1 MGDTLWGSIFKKL
14 SKNEIEKFLSENPLF
29 EELTSKEIKTLSN
42 LIHLRKYKDGE
53 IIFREGEPGVGLYI
67 VMRGRVRIFKTFKEC
82 NEITLAEF
90 TPPHFFGEIA
100 VIEGGP
106 RTASAVA
113 VGDTDLLGFFK
124 ADLMELIETNP
135 RAGAKILLKISEIL
149 CKRLRN
155 ADKEI
160 ARLSSGGSK

>member
-14 SKNEIEKFLSENPLF
+14 GKNEIEKFLSENPLF
-29 EELTSKEIKTLSN
+29 EGLNSKEIKSLSN

-67 VMRGRVRIFKTFKEC
+67 VMRGRVRIFKSVKEG

-90 TPPHFFGEIA
+90 VPPQFFGEIA

-135 RAGAKILLKISEIL
+135 RAGAKILLRISEIL

-155 ADKEI
+155 ADREI
-160 ARLSSGGSK
+160 ARLSSGESK

>member
-14 SKNEIEKFLSENPLF
+14 GKNEIEKFLSENPLF
-29 EELTSKEIKTLSN
+29 EGLNSKEIKSLSN

-67 VMRGRVRIFKTFKEC
+67 VMRGRVRIFKSVKEC

-90 TPPHFFGEIA
+90 VPPQFFGEIA

-113 VGDTDLLGFFK
+113 VGDTELLGFFK

-135 RAGAKILLKISEIL
+135 RAGAKILLRISEIL

-155 ADKEI
+155 ADREI
-160 ARLSSGGSK
+160 ARLSSGESK

>member
-1 MGDTLWGSIFKKL
+1 MNNTLWGSIFKKIGK
-14 SKNEIEKFLSENPLF
+14 SDIEKFLADNPLF
-29 EELTSKEIKTLSN
+29 EGLNSKEIKTLSN

-67 VMRGRVRIFKTFKEC
+67 VMTGKVRIFKSIKD

-90 TPPHFFGEIA
+90 SPPQFFGEIA

-113 VGDTDLLGFFK
+113 IGETNLLGFFK

-135 RAGAKILLKISEIL
+135 RAGAKILLRISEIL
-149 CKRLRN
+149 CKRLRT
-155 ADKEI
+155 ADREI
-160 ARLSSGGSK
+160 ARLSSGGAK